1 MIQGTQELK
10 YTDLLRENLSS
21 TGAMESPNTTGNRCA
36 LSSTKSEDMQ
46 SGYLTRT
53 QFISSNSW
61 SKAANDQVDIA
72 LYGASQLTG
81 DLCTLGLL

>member
-10 YTDLLRENLSS
+10 YTILSRELELD
-21 TGAMESPNTTGNRCA
+21 GAMESPNTTGNRCA

-53 QFISSNSW
+53 QFITSDSR
-61 SKAANDQVDIA
+61 SKAATDEVDTT